1 MEEIKDEWMNEWTA
15 AQYNWSNLLTGYSSW
30 LVAGTEQ
37 TKEVFQPS
45 ITIFI

>member
-1 MEEIKDEWMNEWTA
+1 MNEWMDSCTKYKK
-15 AQYNWSNLLTGYSSW
+15 YNWSNLLTGYSSW